1 MSENIRPRLIDWEL
15 AMGEPKYHH
24 GQEHRK
30 DGPAQIRHT
39 VAAVLEPFA
48 NTDADDEQDCEKPDQ
63 SCLPSVVPSESVL
76 VEPDAILTTDRCP
89 SDDHAI

>member
-15 AMGEPKYHH
+15 AMGESKHHH
-24 GQEHRK
+24 GQEHRN

-48 NTDADDEQDCEKPDQ
+48 NTDADDEQDREKPDQ

-76 VEPDAILTTDRCP
+76 VEPDAILTADRCP